1 MEKDGDEMHITQ
13 IYSIKTE
20 FYHDELAKTNFDKK
34 VWS

>member
-13 IYSIKTE
+13 FYSIKTR
-20 FYHDELAKTNFDKK
+20 FNHDELAEINFDKK